1 MSNYITYEERM
12 EIENCLHNGKSFG
25 QIAKELGKDRS
36 TISREIRK
44 HSVIERTGYGANGY
58 NACTHREECTKVH
71 VCSGD
76 CHRQALKYCK
86 LCNCCNDNCL
96 EFEEQVYVT
105 RFKPPYVCNSCS
117 EKNRCTLEKT
127 MYYAVKAH
135 STAQAHISES
145 RRGILTSEQEL
156 NRLNAFVTPLILQGQ
171 SIHQIY
177 INYADTLMCSEKTL
191 YNYIDHGFF
200 DARNIDLP
208 RKVRYRPRK
217 KKQEFKVD
225 RGCYIGRSYTEYQ
238 QYLVKNPEVNT
249 VQMDSVLGTVGGKVL
264 LTIHFTDTN
273 FMLAYLREA
282 NTSQSVIDVFDYLY
296 LKLGRTLFLKF
307 FPLVLTD
314 RGSEFSNPRMIEMT
328 PDGLKRTSVFYCD
341 PGAPYQ
347 KGAIENNHEL
357 VRRILP
363 KGHSFDKLT
372 QADID
377 RMMNH
382 INSYRRPKL
391 GDKSPFEAFAF
402 HHGTELF
409 EKLGLA
415 PVEPNCVILKPRL
428 LKR

>member
-96 EFEEQVYVT
+96 EFEEQVCVT

-415 PVEPNCVILKPRL
+415 PVEPTCVILKPRL

>member
-1 MSNYITYEERM
+1 M

-96 EFEEQVYVT
+96 EFEEQVCVT